1 MNEDEPNPNNFLET
15 LGQKKHG
22 VIYISDL
29 FLDKYAVQDDT
40 NTSIAFSASSENYS
54 SPIFYGNI
62 MQDYYQIRW
71 KTYLGLNDTI
81 EEIEA
86 FIRALESIEIE
97 SERFIQK
104 DDLFLSIENEDDG
117 LILQIPL
124 ESLDSFFWQDPL
136 TFLKNKQITR
146 FSTLRIETNFCI
158 ISCNIDE
165 NKPDKMELCLES
177 STEQFKIMAR
187 LIDDTI
193 NVTFE
198 QENAALSALEGLLG
212 DYKETYEMLKSA

>member
-1 MNEDEPNPNNFLET
+1 MNEDEPNPNNFLES

-29 FLDKYAVQDDT
+29 FLDKYPVQDDST
-40 NTSIAFSASSENYS
+40 SSIAFSASSENYN
-54 SPIFYGNI
+54 SPVFYGNI

-81 EEIEA
+81 EEVEA

-97 SERFIQK
+97 GEHFVQK
-104 DDLFLSIENEDDG
+104 DDLFLSIDDEDDG
-117 LILQIPL
+117 QILQIPL
-124 ESLDSFFWQDPL
+124 ENLDVFFWQDPIN
-136 TFLKNKQITR
+136 FLKNNHINQ
-146 FSTLRIETNFCI
+146 FSTLRIETNFCN
-158 ISCNIDE
+158 ISCNIDK

-187 LIDDTI
+187 FIDDTI

-198 QENAALSALEGLLG
+198 QENAVLAALEGLLS
-212 DYKETYEMLKSA
+212 DYKETYEMLKNA